1 MKLNTEA
8 VDPVAEAAMASMTR
22 FAITPTPDNFAIW
35 YEYHAGRNPSLQRTI
50 DIVISN
56 RRGFDSAALKELH
69 NSFFS
74 TTEEQQVLRQTSL
87 RVMEAAKEVLDLLDA
102 VVTDEILRAP
112 VEDEISDMRTMSFSH
127 LTKLLEHLISETG
140 EMAKRTD
147 RLGIRMQR
155 SAEKI
160 EALERTLDDA
170 RRDATIDALTGISN
184 RRCFDANLNTLAGEA
199 MNSGEELCLMLLD
212 VDHFKKFNDTWGH
225 QVGDEVLQFV
235 ALTMQQTVRGQ
246 DHAARYGGEEFAII
260 LPNTPIEGAMKVG
273 ENLRQALEK
282 HNLFSRT
289 AQQQLPNITVS
300 IGISYYDPGEVLADL
315 SRRADGALYQAK
327 HDGRNCVRFAPLP
340 D

>member
-1 MKLNTEA
+1 MKLTTETI
-8 VDPVAEAAMASMTR
+8 DPVAEAAMASMTR

-87 RVMEAAKEVLDLLDA
+87 RVLEAAKEVLDLLDA
-102 VVTDEILRAP
+102 VVTDEIMRAP
-112 VEDEISDMRTMSFSH
+112 VEDEISDMRTMSFAH
-127 LTKLLEHLISETG
+127 LTRLLEHLISETG

-170 RRDATIDALTGISN
+170 RRDATIDVLTGISN

-199 MNSGEELCLMLLD
+199 MNSGEDLCLMLLD

-260 LPNTPIEGAMKVG
+260 LPNTPVEGAMKVG
-273 ENLRQALEK
+273 ENVRQALEK
-282 HNLFSRT
+282 HHLFSRT
-289 AQQQLPNITVS
+289 ANQQLPNITVS
-300 IGISYYDPGEVLADL
+300 IGVSCYDPGEVLADL

-327 HDGRNCVRFAPLP
+327 HDGRNCVRFAPIP
-340 D
+340 E